1 VLSKKQSKISIVGAG
16 PGAIDLI
23 TVRGLKVLQQADV
36 VLYDALVNPELL
48 QETPP
53 CCTKIFVGKRAGH
66 HSYRQEAIND
76 LMIQMALMHGHV
88 VRLKGG
94 DPFVFGRGHEELTV
108 AEAHGIEVDIIPG
121 LSSCIAVPALQKV
134 PLTKRGINESFWVLT
149 ATVRAGK
156 LSKDIMLAAQ
166 SSATVVILMGL
177 RKLAAITTIYQEL
190 EKGTLPVMVVQNGS
204 RKEETHVIGTI
215 NDIVKK
221 VELAQ
226 ISTPAIIV
234 IGEVVQLHQDMA
246 KSMALE
252 QSQREMS

>member
-1 VLSKKQSKISIVGAG
+1 MLSKKQSKISIVGAG

-23 TVRGLKVLQQADV
+23 TIRGLKTIQQADV
-36 VLYDALVNPELL
+36 ILYDALVNSDLL
-48 QETPP
+48 QEAPTY
-53 CCTKIFVGKRAGH
+53 CKNIFVGKRAGQP
-66 HSYRQEAIND
+66 SYRQENIND

-108 AEAHGIEVDIIPG
+108 AETCGIEVDIIPG

-156 LSKDIMLAAQ
+156 LSKDILLAAQ

-177 RKLAAITTIYQEL
+177 RKLTAITAIYQEL
-190 EKGTLPVMVVQNGS
+190 EKGRLPVMIVQNGS
-204 RKEETHVIGTI
+204 RKDETYVIGTI
-215 NDIVKK
+215 DDIVQK
-221 VELAQ
+221 VELAN

-246 KSMALE
+246 KSMDLE
-252 QSQREMS
+252 QNQRKMS